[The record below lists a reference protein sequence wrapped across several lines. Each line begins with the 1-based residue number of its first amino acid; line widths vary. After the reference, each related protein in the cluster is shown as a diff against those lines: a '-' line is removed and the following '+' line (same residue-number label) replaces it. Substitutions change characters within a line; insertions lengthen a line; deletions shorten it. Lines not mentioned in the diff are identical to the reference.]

1 MRKLEIQHHPQTT
14 EKKSA
19 TAKAATVKDQ
29 PADRFDTLEA
39 KINQL
44 TTEVRSMK
52 EKEYSYTPIPQPYII
67 GHQCNHNYQRGRQE
81 SGYRGGYRQYPRFPQ
96 PQTTR
101 DVAKERQSSRVRES
115 PTCYRCGQVGQIAVG
130 CRVLVNHRRQALNY
144 NTPA

>member
-29 PADRFDTLEA
+29 PADRVDTLEA

-52 EKEYSYTPIPQPYII
+52 KKEYSYTPIPQPYII
-67 GHQCNHNYQRGRQE
+67 GHQDNHIREADRKMDTEEDIGNIPDSLSPKLHEMSLRN
-81 SGYRGGYRQYPRFPQ
+81 
-96 PQTTR
+96 
-101 DVAKERQSSRVRES
+101 VRV
-115 PTCYRCGQVGQIAVG
+115 PG
-130 CRVLVNHRRQALNY
+130 
-144 NTPA
+144 